1 MVGTAAIIVAAGRGQ
16 RFGGDIPKQYR
27 LLAGKS
33 VLRWAIEPFVGQ
45 ADPVVVVI
53 NKDDQDFYEAALSNV
68 VGFGL
73 VLFVLGGAT
82 RQESVWAGLN
92 AISEFSKKLPQGLPL
107 ERVLIHDGARP
118 LVSRELIARVVDALK
133 SADAVAPLLP
143 LSDTLRRRTKSG
155 YEIVPREE
163 LFRAQTPQGFAFAK
177 ILDAHR
183 KFAHEAAT
191 DDLALAER
199 VGLSIAAVAGE
210 ETNIKLT
217 TADDF
222 ALAEKLASSALGDV
236 RTGSG
241 FDAHRFGSGD
251 HVWLCGVKISHS
263 FALVGHSDADAGL
276 HALTDAL
283 LGAIGAQ
290 DIGAHFAPSDARW
303 RGAGSHLFLAH
314 GAELVREKG
323 GVIAHV
329 DVTLICERPKIAPHR
344 EAMRARIAEILHI
357 DIARVS
363 VKATTSDGLGFTGRS
378 EGIAAQA
385 VATVRLPS

>member
-1 MVGTAAIIVAAGRGQ
+1 MAETAAIIVAAGRGQ
-16 RFGGDIPKQYR
+16 RLGGDIAKQYR
-27 LLAGKS
+27 VLAGKP
-33 VLRWAIEPFVGQ
+33 VLRWAAEAFLSHGRIDAVQLVIHNDDRDQCEEALAGLALEPP
-45 ADPVVVVI
+45 A
-53 NKDDQDFYEAALSNV
+53 S
-68 VGFGL
+68 
-73 VLFVLGGAT
+73 GGAT
-82 RQESVWAGLN
+82 RQDSVRAGLE
-92 AISEFSKKLPQGLPL
+92 ALSKRQPA
-107 ERVLIHDGARP
+107 RVLIHDGARP

-143 LSDTLRRRTKSG
+143 LSDTLRRKTSSG

-163 LFRAQTPQGFAFAK
+163 LFRAQTPQGFTFAK

-183 KFAHEAAT
+183 RFADEAAT

-199 VGLSIAAVAGE
+199 AGLKVAAVAGE

-222 ALAEKLASSALGDV
+222 TLAEKLAGSALGDV

-241 FDAHRFGSGD
+241 FDAHRFGPGD
-251 HVWLCGVKISHS
+251 HVWLCGVKIAHTS
-263 FALVGHSDADAGL
+263 ALVGHSDADAGL

-283 LGAIGAQ
+283 LGAIGAE
-290 DIGAHFAPSDARW
+290 DIGAHFAPSDERW

-314 GAELVREKG
+314 GAELVRERG

-344 EAMRARIAEILHI
+344 EAMRARIANILQI

-363 VKATTSDGLGFTGRS
+363 VKATTSDGLGFTGRG

>member
-1 MVGTAAIIVAAGRGQ
+1 MAETAAIIVAAGRG
-16 RFGGDIPKQYR
+16 RRAERGARLGREIPKQYR
-27 LLAGKS
+27 VLAGKP
-33 VLRWAIEPFVGQ
+33 VLRWAVEAFLGHGGIDAVQ
-45 ADPVVVVI
+45 LVI
-53 NKDDQDFYEAALSNV
+53 HDEDRDACERTLA
-68 VGFGL
+68 GL
-73 VLFVLGGAT
+73 VLEPPAIGGAT
-82 RQESVWAGLN
+82 RQDSVRHGLE
-92 AISEFSKKLPQGLPL
+92 ALSKRQPA
-107 ERVLIHDGARP
+107 RVLIHDGARP
-118 LVSRELIARVVDALK
+118 LVSRELISRVADALDG
-133 SADAVAPLLP
+133 ADAVAPLLP
-143 LSDTLRRRTKSG
+143 LSDTLRRKTSTG
-155 YEIVPREE
+155 YEIVPRDE
-163 LFRAQTPQGFAFAK
+163 LFRAQTPQGFRFEK

-183 KFAHEAAT
+183 RFASEAAT

-199 VGLSIAAVAGE
+199 AGLSIAAVAGE

-217 TADDF
+217 TANDF
-222 ALAEKLASSALGDV
+222 TLAEKLAGSSLGDV

-241 FDAHRFGSGD
+241 FDAHRFGPGD
-251 HVWLCGVKISHS
+251 HVWLCGVKIPHP

-314 GAELVREKG
+314 GAELVRERG

-344 EAMRARIAEILHI
+344 EAMRALIAEVLRI

-363 VKATTSDGLGFTGRS
+363 VKATTTEGLGFAGR
-378 EGIAAQA
+378 
-385 VATVRLPS
+385 